1 MKAVLLA
8 VLSGLMLTAG
18 FPKPSL
24 FFVSWMALV
33 PLLLALRGK
42 SAKRAFL
49 LGYVCGVVH
58 YLTVLYWIRH
68 AIYYYGGINYF
79 LSNLILI
86 LLCLMLALYPAVF
99 ALVAQRFARRP
110 ALFVFALPFAW
121 VTVVE
126 FAMTFTPFSG
136 FPWTALGYTQTPWN
150 RLIQAADITGVYGI
164 SWLVVFAST
173 AVCGFIQNRFRKT
186 AVPVLAV
193 CIVAALAYGT
203 WRIADVK
210 AAQQAVPPFKVSIVQ
225 ADVKQSVLWD
235 PTSLTDTFQRY
246 AQLSDDAVKAAP
258 DTDLLFWPESAMP
271 FFYGIDENYTKE
283 ANEIVR
289 RAGKPVL
296 FGSSGVTRVDGKP
309 RLLNRAY
316 LLNGDA
322 QILGAYA
329 KQHLVPFG
337 EYVPL
342 KKYLFFVKHLV
353 VGDVDFV
360 AGTDPGPIYLD
371 GHALGVLI
379 CYEVVFPSIPREEV
393 RRGARVLLNMTND
406 AWYGDTGGPYQHL
419 EISRWRA
426 IESRVPLVRAANT
439 GVSAAFDATGAEMG
453 RIPLNTAGFLT
464 VTVHPMRYLSFY
476 TRFGDI
482 FAWLSVVVTFLGVVF
497 SYLGS
502 EEIKP

>member
-1 MKAVLLA
+1 MKAILLA
-8 VLSGLMLTAG
+8 ILSGLMLTAG

-24 FFVSWMALV
+24 FFVSWVAFV
-33 PLLLALRGK
+33 PLLFALQGRN
-42 SAKRAFL
+42 AKQAFF

-68 AIYYYGGINYF
+68 AIYYYGGINYV
-79 LSNLILI
+79 LSNLILV

-99 ALVAQRFARRP
+99 ALIAQRFGRRP
-110 ALFVFALPFAW
+110 ALCVFVLPFAW
-121 VTVVE
+121 VAVVE
-126 FAMTFTPFSG
+126 FAMTYTPFSG
-136 FPWTALGYTQTPWN
+136 FPWTCLGYTQTPLN

-173 AVCGFIQNRFRKT
+173 AIFGFTRNHFRKT
-186 AVPVLAV
+186 AIPVLAA

-203 WRIADVK
+203 WRIKDVRS
-210 AAQQAVPPFKVSIVQ
+210 AQQSAAPFRVSIIQ
-225 ADVKQSVLWD
+225 ANIKQSLLWD
-235 PTSLTDTFQRY
+235 PAALENTFRRY
-246 AQLSDDAVKAAP
+246 AQLSGDAVKAQP

-271 FFYGIDENYTKE
+271 FFYGIDENYTGETNK
-283 ANEIVR
+283 IVR
-289 RAGKPVL
+289 SAGKPVL
-296 FGSSGVTRVDGKP
+296 FGSIGAIRVDGKP

-316 LLNGDA
+316 LVDGNA

-342 KKYLFFVKHLV
+342 KQYLFFVNHLV
-353 VGDVDFV
+353 VGDADFI
-360 AGTDPGPIYLD
+360 AGTHRGPIYLD
-371 GHALGVLI
+371 GRALGVLI
-379 CYEVVFPSIPREEV
+379 CYEVVFPDIPRQEV
-393 RRGARVLLNMTND
+393 RRGAQVLLNMTND

-439 GVSAAFDATGAEMG
+439 GVSAAFDATGAEIG
-453 RIPLNTAGFLT
+453 RIPLNAEGFLT

-476 TRFGDI
+476 TGFGDI
-482 FAWLSVVVTFLGVVF
+482 FAWLSVVATVFGIIF
-497 SYLGS
+497 SYL
-502 EEIKP
+502 ETRR